1 MPLVFGVTFRRDDVT
16 KGLAS
21 NRTSHLVE
29 AHLDTSVSTA
39 HEQSMAS
46 DHYCSCSIV
55 LCSPATWSFTQ

>member
-1 MPLVFGVTFRRDDVT
+1 MPLVFGVALRRDHVT

-21 NRTSHLVE
+21 DRTTHVVE
-29 AHLDTSVSTA
+29 AHLDASVPTA
-39 HEQSMAS
+39 HEQSVTS